1 MFREKL
7 IHCFVRCYGS
17 GVRNVRRWFGLL
29 GLFVSV
35 CAVPAFAADTADAV
49 NVPAPAADGISEV
62 QELGRL
68 NGMAL
73 ACRQTETAQRVKRV
87 VINTA
92 PKTRRYGEAFE
103 AATQEA
109 FLAQG
114 KPGAAPC
121 LGDVEMNARIETTVN
136 RLRQIVPAQGS

>member
-1 MFREKL
+1 MLNEKQL
-7 IHCFVRCYGS
+7 HLRSS
-17 GVRNVRRWFGLL
+17 GKHSRRTGWLGILL
-29 GLFVSV
+29 AA
-35 CAVPAFAADTADAV
+35 CALPSFAAD
-49 NVPAPAADGISEV
+49 PSPSAPVADGISEV

-68 NGMAL
+68 NGVAL
-73 ACRQTETAQRVKRV
+73 ACGQTVIAQRIKRV

-121 LGDVEMNARIETTVN
+121 PGDAEINKQTETTAT
-136 RLRQIVPAQGS
+136 RLRQSVPAQGS